1 MMIVSGVL
9 TISLSL
15 WFAVR
20 FQYVIFLQGNMLFA
34 AWLFLLPQLILIF
47 AGVLSLLYRP
57 VHGTEG
63 RAVPP
68 SDNAG

>member
-1 MMIVSGVL
+1 VEFLLHSGTL
-9 TISLSL
+9 
-15 WFAVR
+15 
-20 FQYVIFLQGNMLFA
+20 FL

-47 AGVLSLLYRP
+47 AGVLSLLYCP
-57 VHGTEG
+57 ETATEG